1 MVHLKENRIFGFV
14 AYEEVNNK
22 ILNLDLKKVV
32 NTVKFYINYHQPKT
46 IQNYKQTRNTGRAR
60 VIKQEFG
67 EDENGKFVKQY
78 FEEEVK
84 EFMATKF
91 NNDVK

>member
-1 MVHLKENRIFGFV
+1 MQK
-14 AYEEVNNK
+14 ATQ
-22 ILNLDLKKVV
+22 KVICAA
-32 NTVKFYINYHQPKT
+32 K
-46 IQNYKQTRNTGRAR
+46 NYKQIRNTGEAR

-78 FEEEVK
+78 YREEVK

-91 NNDVK
+91 NNEIK